1 MRKPASTAL
10 AAMIVSLSWV
20 VPLLAHAQETCTGP
34 NVSANYIVGVVGG
47 TASAMHWQSGLVWKR
62 CAEGQTWD
70 GSSCGVGTSNTLMKS
85 WNEWVNTG
93 GGLLPR
99 AFADQANWGVTLS
112 ASHDLLASGSWR
124 MAYAQEMEGI
134 KLDCE
139 IGPPGMVNRTVFPGS
154 PPWNHW
160 SASPSRNTFTHAWT
174 THFGTFGSPVFP
186 REYSYHTRLV
196 RGGQPFAALPASI
209 PVATTAAGQT
219 AVFAPLTLASQS
231 GSGAAWG
238 GARITGGQFQINGVG
253 AWLTEA
259 IITSGD
265 QIAVRVAAPATP
277 GQQNTGTLTLRSGL
291 TTGTRDDGANGGD
304 EDTVVQESSADFT
317 AQAAQPTTYTI
328 GGSITG
334 LTGSGLVLRNNGGDA
349 LPVSA
354 GASSFTFDTPVGQNA
369 FYDVTVQNQPT
380 GQSCTVLG
388 GTGVNVSANVTSV
401 QVRCM
406 TVQADNCTAASINTR
421 GNYILGE
428 AGGTPSAMHWVTGL
442 VWKRCSEGQ
451 GWDEAAQLCTGANAS
466 QNWGEWAGTDA
477 RLPLAFEDQEGWR
490 VENLPASHNLLVGGG
505 WRMAYKSE
513 LLRITEDC
521 GAMPTLNRDVFSGAQ
536 PARGLWSA
544 SPYAPQQENAWF
556 VNFDQGFAGQYDG
569 IGMGT
574 RLVRGGQPF
583 GDLPGQTKTA
593 AAGQST
599 AVEFAP
605 VTLAASVEGQAWGG
619 ARISGDGSPEFRI
632 GNGPW
637 VTEGIIGSGDAI
649 TVRMMAPS
657 AVGAS
662 RTATLVLRSA
672 LTTGTSAHAANGGEE
687 ASQMQEVAASFTL
700 VGASPG
706 TGPGTGGVQPV
717 PALSGWMLALLGTVL
732 GGLGL
737 LARRRASRA

>member
-1 MRKPASTAL
+1 MRKPSNTAWVVMVAAL
-10 AAMIVSLSWV
+10 AWAA
-20 VPLLAHAQETCTGP
+20 PLLAQAEETCTGA
-34 NVSANYIVGVVGG
+34 NTSDNYIVGDVGG

-70 GSSCGVGTSNTLMKS
+70 GSGCGAGTSNPLMKS
-85 WNEWVNTG
+85 WNDWVDSS

-99 AFADQANWGVTLS
+99 AFTGQASWGVTLP
-112 ASHDLLASGSWR
+112 ASHDLLASGAWR
-124 MAYAQEMEGI
+124 LAYTEEMEGI
-134 KLDCE
+134 KAGCE
-139 IGPPGMVNRTVFPGS
+139 TGPSGMVNRTVFPGT
-154 PPWNHW
+154 PPWNLW
-160 SASPSRNTFTHAWT
+160 SASPSGTVSDRAWT
-174 THFGTFGSPVFP
+174 TTFGTFGSSPYP
-186 REYSYHTRLV
+186 RGNSYHARLV
-196 RGGQPFAALPASI
+196 RGGQPFAALPVSI

-265 QIAVRVAAPATP
+265 QITVRVAASATP

-291 TTGTRDDGANGGD
+291 TTGTSDDGTNGGD

-354 GASSFTFDTPVGQNA
+354 GASSFTFATPVGQSA
-369 FYDVTVQNQPT
+369 SYDVTVQNQPA

-388 GTGVNVSANVTSV
+388 GTGVNVNANVTSV

-406 TVQADNCTAASINTR
+406 TVQADNCTATSINTR

-477 RLPLAFEDQEGWR
+477 RLPLAFEDQEAWR
-490 VENLPASHNLLVGGG
+490 VNNLPASHNLLASGD

-521 GAMPTLNRDVFSGAQ
+521 GAAPTLNRDVFSGAQ
-536 PARGLWSA
+536 PARWLWSA
-544 SPYAPQQENAWF
+544 SPYAARQENAWF
-556 VNFDQGFAGQYDG
+556 VVFDQGFADQYNG

-583 GDLPGQTKTA
+583 GDLPGQAKTA
-593 AAGQST
+593 AAGQGT

-605 VTLAASVEGQAWGG
+605 VTLAASVAGQAWGG

-637 VTEGIIGSGDAI
+637 VTEGIIGSGDVI
-649 TVRMMAPS
+649 TVRMVAPP

-672 LTTGTSAHAANGGEE
+672 LTTGTNAHAANGGEE
-687 ASQMQEVAASFTL
+687 ASAMQEKVAGFTL
-700 VGASPG
+700 TGVSPG
-706 TGPGTGGVQPV
+706 TGPGTGGVQAV
-717 PALSGWMLALLGTVL
+717 PALSAWALALLGTML
-732 GGLGL
+732 GGLGW
-737 LARRRASRA
+737 RIRESVGRA